1 MSKAHR
7 LYLFLNT
14 THREKLK
21 SPRLNQ
27 LAFLHRP
34 VEKSPTRTVVAGLT
48 RDS

>member
-1 MSKAHR
+1 MGKAHR

-34 VEKSPTRTVVAGLT
+34 VEKSPDQDSGHGPYAG
-48 RDS
+48 